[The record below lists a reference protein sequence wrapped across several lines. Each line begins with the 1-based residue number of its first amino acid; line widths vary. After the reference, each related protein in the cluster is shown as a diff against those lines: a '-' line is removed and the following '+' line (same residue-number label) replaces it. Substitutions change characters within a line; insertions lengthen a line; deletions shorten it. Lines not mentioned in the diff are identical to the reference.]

1 MIGNRTLLGLLVA
14 AIVSVGLAVWAWQST
29 HARLNVP
36 GAGEPLL
43 PQLAEKGG
51 QAAEIEI
58 VMDDGEDRIRLVRKG
73 DAWFAGEEEY
83 PADPKKIRKFLLELM
98 KLRKAEPKTRV
109 ARHYRILEVEEPGS
123 SKEARGLRVIVRD
136 DKGNV
141 IADVILGKPAYNR
154 LGEGKKAQYAR
165 LAGEA
170 QSWLVEGLVRP
181 LPALTRWVDHIAVD
195 IPREDV
201 VRGKIVHADG
211 EVLEVRA
218 TGEKG
223 ADGEPIF
230 RIVGLPEGVKTKPNY
245 QIAAVARDMAQLDF
259 ELARKARPHKEKPVV
274 YAEVETKDGLVVGH
288 DVWQEGTAL
297 WVRVRVVKEG
307 KNKELA
313 EAIRKETEGWE
324 YGLSEA
330 RGSYF
335 LKRLKDLA
343 EIEEKNADTL
353 PDAGNAPADAGA
365 GAGAGAET
373 DGNDAHAPAAPDGDG
388 AQATGDGQG
397 KMPAEGKEAAGDAG
411 GQ

>member
-1 MIGNRTLLGLLVA
+1 MIGNRTLLGLLAA
-14 AIVSVGLAVWAWQST
+14 AIISVGLAVWAWQST

-43 PQLAEKGG
+43 PQLAEKGRE
-51 QAAEIEI
+51 AAEIEI

-109 ARHYRILEVEEPGS
+109 ARHYRILEVEKPGS

-136 DKGNV
+136 GKGGV

-154 LGEGKKAQYAR
+154 LGEGRKAQYAR

-195 IPREDV
+195 IPRDDV

-223 ADGEPIF
+223 PDGEPLF
-230 RIVGLPEGVKTKPNY
+230 EIVGLPEGVKTKPNY

-259 ELARKARPHKEKPVV
+259 ELARKARPHKEKPIV

-288 DVWQEGTAL
+288 DVWQEGNAL

-307 KNKELA
+307 RNRKLA
-313 EAIRKETEGWE
+313 EAIRKETGGWE

-343 EIEEKNADTL
+343 EIEEKDADTL
-353 PDAGNAPADAGA
+353 PDANAAPADAGA
-365 GAGAGAET
+365 GQGAGTEAI
-373 DGNDAHAPAAPDGDG
+373 GNDAHAPAAPDGNG
-388 AQATGDGQG
+388 
-397 KMPAEGKEAAGDAG
+397 MPAAG
-411 GQ
+411 GHDGEAPAGEKGTAATRGRQ